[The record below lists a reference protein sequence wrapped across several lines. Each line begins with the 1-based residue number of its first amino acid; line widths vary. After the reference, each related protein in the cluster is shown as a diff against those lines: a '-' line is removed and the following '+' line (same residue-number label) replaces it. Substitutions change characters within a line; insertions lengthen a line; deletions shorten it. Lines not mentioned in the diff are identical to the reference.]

1 MTVGGVLEAA
11 WGLKVVSRLQTSCAA
26 PCHRL
31 PGVVDEG
38 KGLDYLLVLPGTP
51 RGHRK
56 LLENFVQLK
65 SDNKLL
71 AEENARLEAELAEV
85 QHARGGIT
93 TVPVPGQHHSCP
105 PASPLPH
112 SVT

>member
-1 MTVGGVLEAA
+1 MGLLWSCKAPASSLVGSGRGCVHDRRVHGVEGIL
-11 WGLKVVSRLQTSCAA
+11 
-26 PCHRL
+26 L
-31 PGVVDEG
+31 PA
-38 KGLDYLLVLPGTP
+38 GTP

-71 AEENARLEAELAEV
+71 AEENARLEAQLVEV

-93 TVPVPGQHHSCP
+93 TVPVPGQQPCI
-105 PASPLPH
+105 LP
-112 SVT
+112 